1 LDLLIER
8 GGRFIAVECK
18 YAETVHESDLKGMKA
33 LSKAYGPESLI
44 AGYIA
49 SRTPRPYS
57 LSHGIKNVPGSFI
70 NKVL

>member
-1 LDLLIER
+1 
-8 GGRFIAVECK
+8 
-18 YAETVHESDLKGMKA
+18 MKA